1 MKKFRRILFLLTLI
15 TPLAIGFSLFFK
27 ISSFRSFQIAEYY
40 QFIALF
46 FLYPMLSYGAT
57 TALFGF
63 VQNRKKDKDRLLI
76 SNFQNFSTVNETN
89 SKTAIVMPIY
99 EEDTEITF
107 TRMHVI
113 YNSLKNKY
121 PNLPVDFFFLS
132 DTRKNQNWIQEEI
145 AYTQICKINQEYSKI
160 HYRRR
165 KQNLNGKSG
174 NLADFC
180 RRWGKQYDYMI
191 VLDADSFLTAEL
203 IQKLILLMDQNP
215 KAGIIQTASKLFR
228 PGSIFQKIQNFNS
241 AFFTDMFSAGSY
253 YYQLDSSPY
262 FGHNAIVRIQPFMKY
277 CALPHLPNY
286 GALGGRILSHDT
298 IEAALMKKAG
308 YDVHLAYNLGGSYEE
323 CPPSII
329 DALKRDQRWCQ
340 GNLQHI
346 WFLFAKK
353 IPIFNKI
360 QILIGIL
367 SYANAFIW
375 ALFIFLSVIN
385 YLDDSK
391 YLSYSMLPDEFEFF
405 KSQIYDPL
413 YYQLFAISMML
424 LFLPRVL
431 AYFDNLV
438 SGRYREFG
446 GFFLMTFN
454 FILETLFSILIA
466 PIYMVYHSI
475 FVISTLLNK
484 KISWGPQNRNSDSVY
499 SLSFIVSSFSGI
511 TLLGFTLSYITF
523 EYSIAIFF
531 ALVPIFIGWLLSIPL
546 AYFTNKHAVKNKK
559 LFSTPE
565 ETFPHE
571 ELQLL
576 DREKFLFNFKFTEG
590 FEYFFAF
597 IHPSF
602 FRIHKQYLAT
612 IRSNPRRNHSL
623 EDRIAEL
630 VQLGPGALDD
640 GTLKRI
646 LSDRNLVT
654 KVHHRI
660 WSCRLRN
667 SDTYWNQNWES
678 FIPFSYSSASNRL
691 PFKNYMPFVN

>member
-1 MKKFRRILFLLTLI
+1 MKRFRRILFLLTLI
-15 TPLAIGFSLFFK
+15 TPLAVGFSLFYK
-27 ISSFRSFQIAEYY
+27 ISSFRSFQITEYY

-57 TALFGF
+57 TAIFGF
-63 VQNRKKDKDRLLI
+63 IQNRKKEKDRLLI
-76 SNFQNFSTVNETN
+76 SNTQNLPTVYKSN

-99 EEDTEITF
+99 EENTEITF

-113 YNSLKNKY
+113 YNSLKEKY

-132 DTRKNQNWIQEEI
+132 DTRSTKNWIQEEI
-145 AYTQICKINQEYSKI
+145 AYTQICKLNQEYVKI

-191 VLDADSFLTAEL
+191 VLDADSFLTSEL

-215 KAGIIQTASKLFR
+215 KTGIIQTASKLFR

-241 AFFTDMFSAGSY
+241 SFFTDLFSAGSY

-262 FGHNAIVRIQPFMKY
+262 FGHNAIIRIQPFMKY

-298 IEAALMKKAG
+298 IESALMKKAG
-308 YDVHLAYNLGGSYEE
+308 YDVHLAYNLEGSFEE

-329 DALKRDQRWCQ
+329 DSLKRDQRWCQ
-340 GNLQHI
+340 GNLQHV
-346 WFLFAKK
+346 WFLFAKN
-353 IPIFNKI
+353 IPVFNRI

-367 SYANAFIW
+367 SYVNAFIW
-375 ALFIFLSVIN
+375 ALFICLSVIN

-413 YYQLFAISMML
+413 YYQLFSLSMVL

-431 AYFDNLV
+431 AYFDNLL
-438 SGRYREFG
+438 SGRYKYFG
-446 GFFLMTFN
+446 GLFRVTFN
-454 FILETLFSILIA
+454 FMLETLFSIFIA

-475 FVISTLLNK
+475 FVISTILNK
-484 KISWGPQNRNSDSVY
+484 KISWGPQNRNSDTIY
-499 SLSFIVSSFSGI
+499 SPSFVVSSFSGI
-511 TLLGFTLSYITF
+511 TLLGFTLGFITF

-531 ALVPIFIGWLLSIPL
+531 ALVPIFIGWVLSIPL
-546 AYFTNKHAVKNKK
+546 VYFTNKKAGK
-559 LFSTPE
+559 LENLFVTPE
-565 ETFPHE
+565 LAFPHE
-571 ELQLL
+571 ELRLL
-576 DREKFLFNFKFTEG
+576 EKEKSLFNFKFTEG
-590 FEYFFAF
+590 YEYFFAF
-597 IHPSF
+597 VHPSF
-602 FRIHKQYLAT
+602 FRIHKQYQART
-612 IRSNPRRNHSL
+612 KSTPTRNSSL
-623 EDRIAEL
+623 EDRVREL
-630 VQLGPGALDD
+630 VESGPSSLDE

-646 LSDRNLVT
+646 LLDRNLVT
-654 KVHHRI
+654 RAHNLI
-660 WSCRLRN
+660 WSSRLRN
-667 SDTYWNQNWES
+667 SDTYWNQKWETY
-678 FIPFSYSSASNRL
+678 IPFSYSAKLNAL
-691 PFKNYMPFVN
+691 PFEKITFLVP